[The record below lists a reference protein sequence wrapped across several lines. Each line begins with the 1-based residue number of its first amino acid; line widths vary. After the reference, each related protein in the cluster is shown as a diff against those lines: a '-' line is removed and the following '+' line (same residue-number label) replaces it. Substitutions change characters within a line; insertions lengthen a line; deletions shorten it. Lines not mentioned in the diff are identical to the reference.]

1 MDLDKFCDV
10 NFDGLK
16 SYVSW
21 QRFYAYLV
29 SVMISIWKKEELEDL
44 PDITKVVVPE
54 MVNIKNCARLIYHNI
69 GKLRVALADGQHR
82 MGAIMEMVGCGYRVE
97 ISSGG
102 HHRGGPTRRFVKQ
115 MRADEGLV
123 AINEKITESLSSKV
137 TTRVVTI
144 LEEIKSPSDFELCC
158 IGYSKMREKSQLDKK
173 PRVLRDA

>member
-1 MDLDKFCDV
+1 MEEAEKRLPIEELVVKYLMDLDKFCDV

-29 SVMISIWKKEELEDL
+29 SVMISIWKKEKLEDL

-82 MGAIMEMVGCGYRVE
+82 MGAIMEMVGGGYRLE
-97 ISSGG
+97 ISF
-102 HHRGGPTRRFVKQ
+102 GGPYQMGGPIRRFVKD
-115 MRADEGLV
+115 MYPDEGLL
-123 AINEKITESLSSKV
+123 AINEKITEGLSSKV
-137 TTRVVTI
+137 TAMVVA
-144 LEEIKSPSDFELCC
+144 
-158 IGYSKMREKSQLDKK
+158 M
-173 PRVLRDA
+173 V